1 MQVKEGKKIT
11 GPEQLKDAA
20 FGCARIRG
28 DTLGIVGLGTSHWS
42 LCGSD
47 IPIAKLP
54 SSSPSSKPNSRVE
67 LVERS
72 LHQQLDHELISDL
85 LSWRPVPN
93 FGISLHPPTSIS
105 TNFPNLQ
112 RRDSWPQIQCKLW
125 FPKMLIFGPEAK
137 SSCFMPH
144 HAHVPLLFGFQ
155 LLSSW
160 SSRNK
165 QSELWRKQQQF
176 ATSQPQLRAV
186 VSRTILDGSVLN
198 IQGRTWNVKNQ
209 DSRKFLPSLMFHRRL
224 SWAPCMFGRWRK

>member
-42 LCGSD
+42 FCGSAM
-47 IPIAKLP
+47 PIAKLS

-93 FGISLHPPTSIS
+93 FGISLHPPLQSQPTSQIS
-105 TNFPNLQ
+105 KDAILG
-112 RRDSWPQIQCKLW
+112 
-125 FPKMLIFGPEAK
+125 PKFSANCDFQKCQFFGPEAK

-165 QSELWRKQQQF
+165 QSEL
-176 ATSQPQLRAV
+176 
-186 VSRTILDGSVLN
+186 
-198 IQGRTWNVKNQ
+198 
-209 DSRKFLPSLMFHRRL
+209 
-224 SWAPCMFGRWRK
+224 

>member
-28 DTLGIVGLGTSHWS
+28 DTLGIVGLGTFHWS
-42 LCGSD
+42 FCGSAM
-47 IPIAKLP
+47 PIAKLS

-125 FPKMLIFGPEAK
+125 FPKMSIFWT
-137 SSCFMPH
+137 
-144 HAHVPLLFGFQ
+144 
-155 LLSSW
+155 W
-160 SSRNK
+160 SK
-165 QSELWRKQQQF
+165 
-176 ATSQPQLRAV
+176 
-186 VSRTILDGSVLN
+186 
-198 IQGRTWNVKNQ
+198 
-209 DSRKFLPSLMFHRRL
+209 KFLFYASPCPCASPIWISTSLKLVEQKQTIRVVKKTTTICNF
-224 SWAPCMFGRWRK
+224 STPVKGGSFKDNTWWFCP